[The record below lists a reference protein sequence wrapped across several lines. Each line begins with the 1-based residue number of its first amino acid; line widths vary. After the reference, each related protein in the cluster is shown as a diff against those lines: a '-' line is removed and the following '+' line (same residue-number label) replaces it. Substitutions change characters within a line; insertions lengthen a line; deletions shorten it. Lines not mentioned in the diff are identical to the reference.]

1 MAVEDKYTDTNLAAG
16 KISSSFT
23 GQGQKTVTLIATEEI
38 AAADD
43 DGSVYRLFK
52 SVPSTYI
59 PVEINVMC
67 DAITGMTDVEIGL
80 YKVGVG
86 GAAVDIDVLMG
97 SDDLS
102 AGVTRIAGY
111 QLGMAAVDV
120 ADAGKTLGVLS
131 AQTNVDAAY
140 DIALTANTV
149 GSGAGTITV
158 VATFVQG

>member
-1 MAVEDKYTDTNLAAG
+1 MAVEDKYADSDLANG
-16 KISSSFT
+16 KKASNFVSA
-23 GQGQKTVTLIATEEI
+23 GQKVVTLIATEET
-38 AAADD
+38 AAADE

-59 PVEINVMC
+59 PVQIDVMT
-67 DAITGMTDVEIGL
+67 DGITGGTDFELGL

-97 SDDLS
+97 TDDLS
-102 AGVTRIAGY
+102 SAITRIAGF
-111 QLGMAAVDV
+111 QLGMAAVDI

-131 AQTNVDAAY
+131 AQTDIDGAY

-149 GSGAGTITV
+149 GSGVGTITV
-158 VATFVQG
+158 VATFIQG